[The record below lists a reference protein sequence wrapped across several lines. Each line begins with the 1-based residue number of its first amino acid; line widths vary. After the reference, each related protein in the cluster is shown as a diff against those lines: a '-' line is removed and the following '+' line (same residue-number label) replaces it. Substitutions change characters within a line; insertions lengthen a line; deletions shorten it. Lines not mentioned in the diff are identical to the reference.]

1 MLYLLLRLVC
11 NLADPLGL
19 LCRIC
24 LVTALR
30 KIGGKRRSAIVGIAT
45 GRIFGRIGFAIFKMG
60 FTSGLSRPR
69 LSVVAF
75 ISLYTGGLYNS

>member
-1 MLYLLLRLVC
+1 MVKFNLILYLLLRL
-11 NLADPLGL
+11 LPEPLRL

-30 KIGGKRRSAIVGIAT
+30 KIGGNRRSSIVGIAI
-45 GRIFGRIGFAIFKMG
+45 GRVFGRIGFAIFKMG
-60 FTSGLSRPR
+60 FTFGLSRPR

-75 ISLYTGGLYNS
+75 ISI